1 MQEPNFAPHTDYGD
15 ESGCCQCWTSRPHP
29 HLTGVHPVVGEVDG
43 VEGEG
48 AVPEVVEAVG
58 DPRLLNRCAILEP
71 HEAEQVKG
79 PGVGDA
85 LELGDTLLPGDG
97 DVGGRDDDIGGHVHL
112 QAGVH
117 LQHDVVRVLLLAQ
130 LGVSG
135 TRSETEKLVLKIN
148 LVWPKIFKTHEA
160 LNNYAL

>member
-1 MQEPNFAPHTDYGD
+1 ME
-15 ESGCCQCWTSRPHP
+15 R
-29 HLTGVHPVVGEVDG
+29 
-43 VEGEG
+43 
-48 AVPEVVEAVG
+48 
-58 DPRLLNRCAILEP
+58 
-71 HEAEQVKG
+71 
-79 PGVGDA
+79 PGVGDT

-97 DVGGRDDDIGGHVHL
+97 DVGGRDDDLGGHVHL

-148 LVWPKIFKTHEA
+148 LVWPKIFKTHET